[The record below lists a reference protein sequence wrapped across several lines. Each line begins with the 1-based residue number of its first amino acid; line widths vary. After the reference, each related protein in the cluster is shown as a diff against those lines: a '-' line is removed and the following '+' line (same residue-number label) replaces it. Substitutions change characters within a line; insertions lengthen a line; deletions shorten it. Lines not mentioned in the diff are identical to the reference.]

1 MFKRLKIKKG
11 DASEIEVP
19 TTSSPGHKVGQIPEW
34 PCFLGLRMR
43 KIKDVFRE
51 DFG

>member
-11 DASEIEVP
+11 DTSEIEVP
-19 TTSSPGHKVGQIPEW
+19 TTGSPGHKVGQIPEW

-43 KIKDVFRE
+43 KIRDVFR
-51 DFG
+51 